1 MNTVYEK
8 LIVPIAHESRFV
20 CWRGTNKVPLNAAS
34 GRNASVA
41 DAATWSDAATCR
53 AFFTR
58 DAEGGGIG
66 VVFTRD
72 ARFTRLVGVDLDDC
86 LNAHGAIIRDD
97 VREFVDMLDSLTVV
111 SASGTGLHVYLR
123 VDDNRALADV
133 VIKNRHVARNADGL
147 AFAMME
153 IYDDARYFRVAR
165 SPIAFRD
172 ADVRC
177 VGMDTITFACTFFD
191 NLDEYVESA
200 IVESRKPARFN
211 DGGGGDSVISQYN
224 RARSVADLLARFG
237 YHIDKRARYFTRPHK
252 NPRDGVSG
260 MINDDGSA
268 YSFSVNDAMRQEKNG
283 HVYTFR
289 AFDVLCSLGHDGDVR
304 TAVSAAAR
312 ELGMQHT
319 PRAFGISDLARVGT
333 GY

>member
-20 CWRGTNKVPLNAAS
+20 CWRGTNKIPFNAAN
-34 GRNASVA
+34 GKTASVV
-41 DAATWSDAATCR
+41 DATTWSDAATCR

-58 DAEGGGIG
+58 DAGGGIG

-97 VREFVDMLDSLTVV
+97 VREFVEMLNSLTVV
-111 SASGTGLHVYLR
+111 SASGRGLHIYLR
-123 VDDNRALADV
+123 VNDTRTLDDVSIRNKHA
-133 VIKNRHVARNADGL
+133 ARNADGL

-165 SPIAFRD
+165 SPIAYRD
-172 ADVRC
+172 VDIRC
-177 VGMDTITFACTFFD
+177 VGIDEIAFACKFFD
-191 NLDEYVESA
+191 DLDEYVEPE

-211 DGGGGDSVISQYN
+211 AGGGGDSVIAQYN
-224 RARSVADLLARFG
+224 LQRNVADLLKRFG
-237 YHIDKRARYFTRPHK
+237 YHISASGKYFTRPNK

-268 YSFSVNDAMRQEKNG
+268 YSFSVNDAMRVEKNG

-289 AFDVLCSLGHDGDVR
+289 AFDVLCAIGHDGDVR
-304 TAVSAAAR
+304 AAVAAAAR
-312 ELGMQHT
+312 ELGLQHT
-319 PRAFGISDLARVGT
+319 PRAFGISDLARVAT